1 MTRLTKDRGAIVH
14 DDRLE
19 ALSMAVNYWTE
30 QMDTDAETMAVQ
42 QMPAS
47 ALATFCDDAL
57 LLFLFEPPQLSPR
70 LVNSA

>member
-1 MTRLTKDRGAIVH
+1 
-14 DDRLE
+14 
-19 ALSMAVNYWTE
+19 MAVNYWTE
-30 QMDTDAETMAVQ
+30 QMDTDAETMAAQ